1 MWSYAAG
8 NLCLKECTSFA
19 LCNTHAKH
27 PHSASLAKQP
37 FIAKNH
43 CFTDLLLASTGWSYL
58 LSKHAPATINPTS
71 ETAAS
76 LEWFRE
82 PESQDT
88 AALADGV
95 QWSGRHAFFSVT
107 IRAYPGPTKEFPT
120 PPWTIR
126 PHQVFFLLPAYK
138 LLLKHVKPAVKTVKA
153 RSEGAESVLQ
163 NWKWFK
169 KAATQ
174 GNINFVEYASL
185 TNMLVVSLLMR
196 RIKKKKIRILGGKVR
211 SGSSIELFKTDDGK
225 WAWNNLKQGLRGTC
239 TDWKLLQQI
248 RHELTSS

>member
-1 MWSYAAG
+1 M
-8 NLCLKECTSFA
+8 LQQRLTQHLK
-19 LCNTHAKH
+19 
-27 PHSASLAKQP
+27 Q
-37 FIAKNH
+37 
-43 CFTDLLLASTGWSYL
+43 LLVWNGS
-58 LSKHAPATINPTS
+58 
-71 ETAAS
+71 
-76 LEWFRE
+76 
-82 PESQDT
+82 ESQDT

-138 LLLKHVKPAVKTVKA
+138 LLLKHVKPAVKTIKA

-174 GNINFVEYASL
+174 GNMNFVKYASL
-185 TNMLVVSLLMR
+185 TNMLVVSLMR
-196 RIKKKKIRILGGKVR
+196 RIKKIKNKKKPESLQ
-211 SGSSIELFKTDDGK
+211 EK
-225 WAWNNLKQGLRGTC
+225 WSL
-239 TDWKLLQQI
+239 DP
-248 RHELTSS
+248 